1 MENKSYNIDRFYY
14 EHKLYF
20 DSALSEIKQ
29 GKKRTH
35 WIWYIFPQLK
45 VLGSSEKA
53 IYYGM
58 ECSQEARDYYND
70 PYLGESLREICCA
83 LLECASSDP
92 DEVMGYPD
100 NFKLQSSMTL
110 FYMATE
116 DELFQKVLDK
126 FFEGRVDP
134 QTVGCLYIS
143 G

>member
-70 PYLGESLREICCA
+70 PYLGESLRKICRA